1 MANPDLDP
9 DLQRQRIEGLTK
21 RVGDLEQK
29 NEQLAQTVAELEDWA
44 QKLVMALQD
53 QNYDDPP
60 LYLTKADID
69 EG

>member
-60 LYLTKADID
+60 LYLMKADID